1 MRITS
6 LKSLPGNPTLRLV
19 AGAVALLVA
28 ILMATVYFAGNYDRT
43 QDLASMYTR
52 MEASSGLRAA
62 ILNENIERLRRNARF
77 LAHIPPVQGMVRA
90 FGNNGYDAQEKT
102 LLPSWRLRMQ
112 QIFSAFAQENPDVT
126 KVSFI
131 GIADGAREIVRVD
144 QRQGRIAVTPDDQL
158 QAKGER
164 YFIVNASK
172 LAAGEVYISDI
183 DLNQEH
189 GTIEQ
194 PIVKT
199 IRAATPVYAGDGSLF
214 GVILLNIDV
223 QGLFARVAANSSP
236 FLQIYLT
243 NGAGDYLLRP
253 DSQEVFGFDQGHV
266 WRWQNDFRL
275 LPRDSDEP
283 AGLEQY
289 AGAGGVV
296 HVATQSIA
304 LNRADP
310 ARSLNLRVVFADRML
325 VASARKIQIK
335 AALAMVLAELT
346 VLFIAAIYARQRSQA
361 FKRQAELAAIV
372 ESSHDAIIGKT
383 LDGEV
388 TSWNRGAEELFGY
401 SAAEAIGQS
410 VMTLIV
416 PEELRDEENDVL
428 RRIGGGERVDNMIT
442 MRRRKDGSDVDVAV
456 TVSPILSAKGR
467 VIGAAK
473 TARDIGSQMT
483 VERRIRELNRTLE
496 HQVAERTAEIRNYS
510 ALQSAIL
517 NSAAYAII
525 ATDTAGLITLF
536 NPSAEKMLGYRAD
549 EMIGKQ
555 SPAVLHDP
563 AEVVARAAE
572 FSETLGQSIE
582 PGFGVFVVKSKLG
595 LPNEHEWTYVARNGA
610 RIPVLLA
617 VTALR
622 AEDGSIFGYLG
633 MAADLSE
640 RHEAEQAMQEKNRF
654 LDTLAANIPGLIAY
668 WDRDWCCRFS
678 NRNYMDWFGIAHEE
692 MRGIH
697 LKTLLGESLFAQNE
711 PFMQGAFE
719 GRAQRFER
727 TLKKQDGTIAHTW
740 AHYIP
745 DMDGDVV
752 RGVIVLVTDVS
763 ELKRAQFAL
772 QKMNDELEARTT
784 EAESANRAKSE
795 FLANMSHEIRTP
807 MNAILGMLQLL
818 QQTGLDRRQGDY
830 AGKAESAARTL
841 LGILNDILD
850 FSRVE
855 AGKMELDPQPFSID
869 KLLRDIAVILSSS
882 VGEKD
887 LEILFD
893 VDPALPDWVIGDSLR
908 LQQVLINLAGNAVKF
923 TARGEVVMSVKLQPT
938 PGDELAIR
946 FSVRDTGIGISPE
959 QCTRIF
965 EGFSQAEA
973 STARRFGGSGLGLA
987 ISKRLVELMGGELQV
1002 ESVVGQGSTFHFTI
1016 ACQPAPLGYQP
1027 DKPRVIVDTRNLHCL
1042 VVDDNASARQVLTE
1056 MLLSFG
1062 WLVDAAESGSAAV
1075 DAISARRPIRDY
1087 DLVLVDW
1094 RMPGMD
1100 GLETCRQIRK
1110 LLPEGSATLIVL
1122 VTAHSRQMLAECG
1135 DDVPALFDALLVK
1148 PVTASILYDAVAD
1161 GRAGQGK
1168 NVPMERRR
1176 NAAQQRLAG
1185 LHILLVEDNATN
1197 QIVARD
1203 LLSNDGA
1210 VVVVAENGQ
1219 AGIDAILATR
1229 RPFDVVLM
1237 DVQMPEMD
1245 GYTATR
1251 IIRERMGLRTLPI
1264 IAMTAN
1270 AMASDRA
1277 AALAAGMNDHVG
1289 KPFELSHLV
1298 ATILRHTGR
1307 AGMAGAP
1314 SEAAPAAGPS
1324 EAAHEFDV
1332 DTALQRLGGM
1342 VPVYVAALKG
1352 FLKEVPKNRTEYV
1365 QAVRD
1370 RRCDDARR
1378 ILHTLKGLAGTVGAN
1393 RLAALSAHAEQRLR
1407 DAPADA
1413 PSDGLLLPHDD
1424 VWQAG
1429 ADAMVHARA
1438 YLARLGAGPAGAP
1451 QPSGAPALRTGLI
1464 ELQTMLRSADLGAD
1478 QAFDRL
1484 HAAYN
1489 SAFPEQFARISDCI
1503 DRLDYR
1509 AAAAIC
1515 ADLLLTLP
1523 GDQATT
1529 EGQLTP

>member
-1 MRITS
+1 MRMTRFKN
-6 LKSLPGNPTLRLV
+6 LVENPSFRLAAV
-19 AGAVALLVA
+19 SVALLVS
-28 ILMATVYFAGNYDRT
+28 ILLATIYFAGSFDRA
-43 QDLASMYTR
+43 QNLNSMDSR
-52 MEASSGLRAA
+52 MEASAGLRAA
-62 ILNENIERLRRNARF
+62 ILNENIERLRQNTRF

-90 FGNNGYDAQEKT
+90 YGNNGYDTQEKT
-102 LLPSWRLRMQ
+102 PLPLWRVRMQ
-112 QIFSAFAQENPDVT
+112 QIFSAFAQENPDVS
-126 KVSFI
+126 KVRFI
-131 GIADGAREIVRVD
+131 GIAGNVGEIVRVD
-144 QRQGRIAVTPDDQL
+144 QLQGRIVVTPDDQL
-158 QAKGER
+158 QSKAER
-164 YFIVNASK
+164 YFIVNAVK
-172 LAAGEVYISDI
+172 LAAGEVYISDV

-189 GTIEQ
+189 GKVQ
-194 PIVKT
+194 PPFVKT
-199 IRAATPVYAGDGSLF
+199 IRAATPVYAADGKLF
-214 GVILLNIDV
+214 GVIVLNLNV
-223 QGLFARVAANSSP
+223 QGLFNRLAANSST

-243 NGAGDYLLRP
+243 NGKGDYLLRP
-253 DSQEVFGFDQGHV
+253 DSQDVFGFDQGNA

-283 AGLEQY
+283 AGLERY

-310 ARSLNLRVVFADRML
+310 ARSLTLRVVLADRTL
-325 VASARKIQIK
+325 IASARKIQIK
-335 AALAMVLAELT
+335 AAVAMFLAELT
-346 VLFIAAIYARQRSQA
+346 VLLIVLIYMRQRRQA

-383 LDGEV
+383 LAGEV
-388 TSWNRGAEELFGY
+388 TSWNRGAEDLFGY
-401 SAAEAIGQS
+401 SVREAIGKS
-410 VMTLIV
+410 LMTLIV
-416 PEELRDEENDVL
+416 PEELRDEESDIL
-428 RRIGGGERVDNMIT
+428 RRIGRGERVDNMIT
-442 MRRRKDGSDVDVAV
+442 TRRRKDGSDVDVAI
-456 TVSPILSAKGR
+456 TVSPILSAQGR

-473 TARDIGSQMT
+473 TARDIGSQMM

-496 HQVAERTAEIRNYS
+496 HQVAERTVEIRNYS
-510 ALQSAIL
+510 ALQGAIL

-525 ATDTAGLITLF
+525 ATDTTGLITLF

-549 EMIGKQ
+549 EMIGQQ
-555 SPAVLHDP
+555 SPGVFHDP

-582 PGFGVFVVKSKLG
+582 PGFGVFVVKSQMG
-595 LPNEHEWTYVARNGA
+595 LPNEHEWTYVARDGT

-668 WDRDWCCRFS
+668 WDRDLRCRFS
-678 NRNYMDWFGIAHEE
+678 NRNYIDWFGKSDDA

-697 LKTLLGESLFAQNE
+697 LKTLLGNALFAQNE
-711 PFMQGAFE
+711 PFMQAAFE

-727 TLKKQDGTIAHTW
+727 TLKKQDGTISHTW

-763 ELKRAQFAL
+763 EVKRAQFAL
-772 QKMNDELEARTT
+772 QKLNDELEARTV

-830 AGKAESAARTL
+830 AGKAETAARTL

-893 VDPALPDWVIGDSLR
+893 VDPALPDWVVGDSLR

-923 TARGEVVMSVKLQPT
+923 TERGEVVMSVKLQPT
-938 PGDELAIR
+938 PDDELAIR
-946 FSVRDTGIGISPE
+946 FSVRDTGIGISSE

-987 ISKRLVELMGGELQV
+987 ISKRLVKLMGGDLCV
-1002 ESVVGQGSTFHFTI
+1002 DSVVGQGSTFHFTI

-1027 DKPRVIVDTRNLHCL
+1027 DKPRLIVDTRNLHCL

-1062 WLVDAAESGSAAV
+1062 WHVDAVESGGAAV
-1075 DAISARRPIRDY
+1075 DAIAARRQIRGY

-1100 GLETCRQIRK
+1100 GLETCRRIRE
-1110 LLPEGSATLIVL
+1110 LLPDAGTLIVM
-1122 VTAHSRQMLAECG
+1122 VTAHSRKMLAECG
-1135 DDVPALFDALLVK
+1135 DDVSALCDAFLVK

-1161 GRAGQGK
+1161 GRAGHGK
-1168 NVPMERRR
+1168 NLPMEMRR
-1176 NAAQQRLAG
+1176 NPAQQRLAG

-1219 AGIDAILATR
+1219 AGIDTILAAR

-1245 GYTATR
+1245 GYAATR
-1251 IIRERMGLRTLPI
+1251 IIRERMGLHTLPI

-1270 AMASDRA
+1270 AMASDRE

-1307 AGMAGAP
+1307 AEIAGAP
-1314 SEAAPAAGPS
+1314 WHTAPATDPLS
-1324 EAAHEFDV
+1324 AALEFDV
-1332 DTALQRLGGM
+1332 DAALQRLGNM

-1352 FLKEVPKNRTEYV
+1352 FLKEVPKYREEYA
-1365 QAVRD
+1365 QAMRVKQR
-1370 RRCDDARR
+1370 DDARR
-1378 ILHTLKGLAGTVGAN
+1378 ILHTLKGMAGTVGAN
-1393 RLAALSAHAEQRLR
+1393 RFAALAAHAEQRLR
-1407 DAPADA
+1407 DVPADA
-1413 PSDGLLLPHDD
+1413 ASLGLLLPHED

-1429 ADAMVHARA
+1429 VTAMAHARA
-1438 YLARLGAGPAGAP
+1438 HLARLAVEPPAA
-1451 QPSGAPALRTGLI
+1451 QQRSGAPELRTGLI
-1464 ELQTMLRSADLGAD
+1464 ELQTMLRAADLGAD
-1478 QAFDRL
+1478 QVFETLRMAHNR
-1484 HAAYN
+1484 
-1489 SAFPEQFARISDCI
+1489 AFPEQFARISDCI

-1509 AAAAIC
+1509 AAAAMC
-1515 ADLLLTLP
+1515 AELLLTMP
-1523 GDQATT
+1523 GESAST
-1529 EGQLTP
+1529 EGKLTR